1 MNQLD
6 TQEKMSEEEFLKL
19 HAQYKET
26 GDISLRN
33 RLVMAYGY
41 IAKVAALQLRG
52 SASTQAQVE
61 DMVNQG
67 MITLIDCI
75 DRFDPSKEV
84 RFESYAFMRVR
95 GGIIDLIRKQDWIP
109 RRVRVNSRK
118 INDTYNELC
127 TRLMREPTSE
137 EVANELGIT
146 VEKLEK
152 YNCEISNAAVY
163 SFEELI
169 QNVSQMGS
177 VLENSTLDDITPE
190 KKVLKNEMK
199 KILAE
204 AIEELSE
211 RERIV
216 ISLYYYE
223 NLNLADIARV
233 LEVSVQRVSQINSR
247 AVSKLKSR
255 MNSYVMN

>member
-1 MNQLD
+1 
-6 TQEKMSEEEFLKL
+6 
-19 HAQYKET
+19 
-26 GDISLRN
+26 
-33 RLVMAYGY
+33 
-41 IAKVAALQLRG
+41 
-52 SASTQAQVE
+52 
-61 DMVNQG
+61 
-67 MITLIDCI
+67 
-75 DRFDPSKEV
+75 
-84 RFESYAFMRVR
+84 
-95 GGIIDLIRKQDWIP
+95 
-109 RRVRVNSRK
+109 
-118 INDTYNELC
+118 
-127 TRLMREPTSE
+127 MREPTSE
-137 EVANELGIT
+137 EIAGELGIT

-199 KILAE
+199 KILTE
-204 AIEELSE
+204 AIGELSE

-223 NLNLADIARV
+223 NLNLSDIAKV
-233 LEVSVQRVSQINSR
+233 LEVSVQRVSQINSK